1 MISLT
6 QKSLHIF
13 VVSKKNWWS
22 FLTVAKSAFVAD
34 GALADVLAAIRYLA
48 RGIILAKAGAQ
59 IRLVVASGSFEP
71 REAYTVL
78 LPVSAHFTVASR
90 TTKIPIKAACILWNV
105 EEWFKTISWLWLVGE
120 SVGNL
125 EKKNIKYTGGLK
137 MKYTTLSSFQ
147 KNMGKKPKTQIKFVF
162 YVNSPCYSTTT
173 QFFFST
179 IFSTTLFIQIK
190 FIEKFIQASLV
201 LVYIWF

>member
-34 GALADVLAAIRYLA
+34 GALADVLAAIRDLA

-105 EEWFKTISWLWLVGE
+105 EEWFKTISWLYVWVVGE

-125 EKKNIKYTGGLK
+125 EKKSINYTGGLK
-137 MKYTTLSSFQ
+137 MKYTTLQ
-147 KNMGKKPKTQIKFVF
+147 KNMGQKPKTQIKFVF

-173 QFFFST
+173 QIFFST
-179 IFSTTLFIQIK
+179 I
-190 FIEKFIQASLV
+190 
-201 LVYIWF
+201 